1 MRITGNYANSGN
13 DAALKI
19 DATVECFTL
28 NSSSYKKFLVR
39 SMFGQTDDPPKLV
52 YEHALHL
59 FDGSQSAVNNIKIVP
74 SNGNFTSGKIKLFGL
89 S

>member
-1 MRITGNYANSGN
+1 MRITGNYQNSGN

-39 SMFGQTDDPPKLV
+39 SKFGQADDPPEFT
-52 YEHALHL
+52 YEHAVHL
-59 FDGSQSAVNNIKIVP
+59 FDASQSAVNYLKIAP

-89 S
+89 K